1 MANDKEKFER
11 LADLVDQVN
20 SGKIPEGR
28 IRREHKDHG
37 LIERTEESLATL
49 TEDNKFLLN
58 D

>member
-1 MANDKEKFER
+1 MENKDKFER

-20 SGKIPEGR
+20 AGKVPEEKVHR
-28 IRREHKDHG
+28 IKTDRG
-37 LIERTEESLATL
+37 LIERAENTKVLI